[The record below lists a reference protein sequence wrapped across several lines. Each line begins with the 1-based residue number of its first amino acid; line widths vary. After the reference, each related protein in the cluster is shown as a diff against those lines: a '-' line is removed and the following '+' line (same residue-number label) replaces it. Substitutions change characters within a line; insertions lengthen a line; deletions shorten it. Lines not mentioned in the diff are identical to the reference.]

1 MPQNE
6 NNEERFEDF
15 MIQYT
20 FFLTDTTTTRIKHK
34 HIKNTTMLIPSQFS
48 QVATTSV
55 TSYSSFTTG
64 ASAAAAFV
72 NNPQSI
78 LNYPTYKDS
87 SSSSTLLKMVD
98 PTVVS
103 SVPGW
108 VKLCSN
114 LAPLASMAV
123 LTAVS
128 LI

>member
-1 MPQNE
+1 
-6 NNEERFEDF
+6 
-15 MIQYT
+15 MIHALHT
-20 FFLTDTTTTRIKHK
+20 FFLADKTTTRIKHE
-34 HIKNTTMLIPSQFS
+34 HIQNTTMLIPSQFS
-48 QVATTSV
+48 QAPTISV

-64 ASAAAAFV
+64 ASAAAATFV

-78 LNYPTYKDS
+78 LNYPRYKDS